1 MTRWGPDVPKQK
13 GGGSALERMAERSA
27 QDTYAYAKDRH
38 KDRLK
43 DAGRRRQLRQRPRG
57 ARFGLLRRIVR
68 VIRGGGD

>member
-13 GGGSALERMAERSA
+13 GGGAALERLAERRA
-27 QDTYAYAKDRH
+27 QDQYRYAKDRQQ
-38 KDRLK
+38 DRLK
-43 DAGRRRQLRQRPRG
+43 DAERRRQLRQRPRG